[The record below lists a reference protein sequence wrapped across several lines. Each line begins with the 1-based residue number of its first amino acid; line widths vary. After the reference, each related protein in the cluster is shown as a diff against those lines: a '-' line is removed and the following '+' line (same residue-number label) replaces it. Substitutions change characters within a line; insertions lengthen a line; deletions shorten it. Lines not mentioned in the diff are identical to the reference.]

1 VTDFYGKPIDQPYD
15 EAMDSEMIRALM
27 LSFQSLSDRRVAILL
42 AKVIVLTI
50 LVFGALGVGLWYL
63 LDALFAYLGWQ
74 DDGTLSALAS
84 FALLLLSGVLLFRVV
99 AVAIT
104 WIFADDIIDAV
115 EDRHYPAHAELGQKP
130 GLAAGTAMA
139 MRSVA
144 RVIGYNL
151 LALPVYLL
159 LLITGVGTAIAFLL
173 VNALLLGR
181 DLEDMLVARHG
192 KARGS
197 IAKLPRLLL
206 GLLGTAGMLIPFVNL
221 LVPVIATAMAVHLVH
236 GEDKRPAI

>member
-1 VTDFYGKPIDQPYD
+1 
-15 EAMDSEMIRALM
+15 MIRALM
-27 LSFQSLSDRRVAILL
+27 LSFQSLSDGRVFVLL
-42 AKVIVLTI
+42 VKVIISTL
-50 LVFGALGVGLWYL
+50 LVFGASGVGLWYL
-63 LDALFAYLGWQ
+63 LDALFVYFGWR

-104 WIFADDIIDAV
+104 WVFADDIIDAV
-115 EDRHYPAHAELGQKP
+115 EDRHYPAHAGLGKRP
-130 GLAAGTAMA
+130 GPATGATMA
-139 MRSVA
+139 VRSVV

-173 VNALLLGR
+173 INALLFGR
-181 DLEDMLVARHG
+181 DLEDMLIARHG
-192 KARGS
+192 KAHGS
-197 IAKLPRLLL
+197 ISKLPRLLL

-221 LVPVIATAMAVHLVH
+221 LVPVIATAMAVHMVH
-236 GEDKRPAI
+236 GNGTGAAK

>member
-1 VTDFYGKPIDQPYD
+1 
-15 EAMDSEMIRALM
+15 MIRALM

-42 AKVIVLTI
+42 AKVIILTI
-50 LVFGALGVGLWYL
+50 LVFGALGVGMWYV
-63 LDALFAYLGWQ
+63 LDALFAYFGWRG
-74 DDGTLSALAS
+74 DTSLSALAS
-84 FALLLLSGVLLFRVV
+84 FALLLLCGVVLFRVV

-115 EDRHYPAHAELGQKP
+115 EDRHYPHHALLGRKP
-130 GLAAGTAMA
+130 DLATGATMA

-151 LALPVYLL
+151 LALPVYFL

-173 VNALLLGR
+173 INALLLGR

-192 KARGS
+192 KAHGS
-197 IAKLPRLLL
+197 ISKLPRLLL

-221 LVPVIATAMAVHLVH
+221 LVPVIATATAVHLVH
-236 GEDKRPAI
+236 SKANGVAI